1 MRHHNKDAPIVL
13 VGTKSDLR
21 TNEEILAKLEAKG
34 EKALTAEQAEKL
46 RSDIKVLKALTN
58 LIFVHLFLFF
68 CTVQRN

>member
-34 EKALTAEQAEKL
+34 EKALTAEQAEKF
-46 RSDIKVLKALTN
+46 RNDIKVLDILYRD
-58 LIFVHLFLFF
+58 FFFL
-68 CTVQRN
+68 

>member
-46 RSDIKVLKALTN
+46 RNDIKVLSSIIEK
-58 LIFVHLFLFF
+58 LFMQKYF
-68 CTVQRN
+68 